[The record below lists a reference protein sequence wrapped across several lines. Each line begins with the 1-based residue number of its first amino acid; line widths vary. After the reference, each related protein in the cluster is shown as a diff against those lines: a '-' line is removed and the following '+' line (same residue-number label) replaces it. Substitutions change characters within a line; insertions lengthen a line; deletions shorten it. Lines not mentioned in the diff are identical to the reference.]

1 MKQFTLFVTLC
12 FCTIYNAYSQEN
24 TESLF
29 TTFTKYSEALES
41 QDYIKALSFID
52 DDFYNFESEDRILD
66 RLNRMK
72 NDKNTIVENRN
83 YQLIELQDSLVY
95 KNKAY
100 SFIRYS
106 YDMTMKFTSSTD
118 GFNASAYTVNLM
130 KQKYGESNVMYNRKK
145 HLLIVHV
152 ETTLYAIKK
161 EMLGWKFIENKNN
174 YKESIEQIIPK
185 KIRKRWKE

>member
-1 MKQFTLFVTLC
+1 MVFTG
-12 FCTIYNAYSQEN
+12 YSQEN
-24 TESLF
+24 TEPLF
-29 TTFTKYSEALES
+29 TTFTKYCKALES
-41 QDYIKALSFID
+41 KDYIKALSFID

-118 GFNASAYTVNLM
+118 GFNASSYTVNLM

-174 YKESIEQIIPK
+174 YIKAIEQIIPK
-185 KIRKRWKE
+185 KIRKKWKK